1 MLGLPVAVS
10 GLIGGQLHA
19 QIVENGQRIFE
30 GDEQRAVLIFN
41 AALPENVSADWRK
54 QCLNFIAIRRRAS
67 SRNRRVCK
75 AVIIDHILLVDV
87 RHRLG
92 DTVQRQGIR
101 LGHGY
106 AVAFQIQRF
115 HP

>member
-19 QIVENGQRIFE
+19 QIVENGQRIIE
-30 GDEQRAVLIFN
+30 GDEQGAVLIFN

-54 QCLNFIAIRRRAS
+54 QRLGFFAGGLGC
-67 SRNRRVCK
+67 RNRRVCK
-75 AVIIDHILLVDV
+75 PVITNHMLLVDV

-92 DTVQRQGIR
+92 DAVQWQGIR
-101 LGHGY
+101 LGHGH

>member
-19 QIVENGQRIFE
+19 QIIENSQRVIE
-30 GDEQRAVLIFN
+30 GDEQGTVLIFN

-54 QCLNFIAIRRRAS
+54 QRLGFFTGGLGC
-67 SRNRRVCK
+67 RNRRVCK
-75 AVIIDHILLVDV
+75 AVIINHMLLVDV

-92 DTVQRQGIR
+92 DTVQRQGIP
-101 LGHGY
+101 LGHGH
-106 AVAFQIQRF
+106 AVAFQIQHF